1 MNAGHFLL
9 ACVVGW
15 GLFVVSLIQYMPCS
29 KHYGISNKLDCMVE
43 RGVPFN
49 LDDKLTQLWGY

>member
-1 MNAGHFLL
+1 MHNGHLIL
-9 ACVVGW
+9 ACLFGW
-15 GLFVVSLIQYMPCS
+15 VLFVVSMFEYVPCS

-49 LDDKLTQLWGY
+49 LDDKLTQLWR

>member
-1 MNAGHFLL
+1 MHNGHLIL
-9 ACVVGW
+9 ACIFGW
-15 GLFVVSLIQYMPCS
+15 ALFVVSMVEYIACS

-49 LDDKLTQLWGY
+49 LDDKLTQLWR